1 MREFH
6 ITGNLG
12 ANPEILTDKNGG
24 SYVRLRVANHEFGD
38 PENETRWFDVA
49 MFSVPPIISHL
60 KKGSGVRVIG
70 DYKDSIYTS
79 DKYGVQINR
88 NITAFKIDFWNGG
101 MKKEEGQDA
110 NATAAPAP
118 QPQAAAQPAEPATA
132 EKPKSPKAKTAK
144 AAPAPAEPAQ
154 PALGADDDLPF

>member
-79 DKYGVQINR
+79 DKYGAQINR

-110 NATAAPAP
+110 NATAAPA
-118 QPQAAAQPAEPATA
+118 TA
-132 EKPKSPKAKTAK
+132 EKPKSPKAKAAK